1 MDMIKLAHEVLDLVF
16 RANGGFVERAG
27 DEEPTGEPTAF
38 FTFSGHCPSVDV
50 QIFQKGWYHDAD
62 YNKERVEFTFP
73 DWHED
78 EENEKELNRLRE
90 YVEELEKKE
99 EAND

>member
-38 FTFSGHCPSVDV
+38 FMFSGHCPCLDA
-50 QIFQKGWYHDAD
+50 QIFPKGWRHGAD
-62 YNKERVEFTFP
+62 YNKERVEFTFSN
-73 DWHED
+73 WNED
-78 EENEKELNRLRE
+78 EENEEELNRLRE
-90 YVEELEKKE
+90 YVEGLEKKE
-99 EAND
+99 EQHD